1 MTLQIANHKVIG
13 TAVVVLSGRIVLGE
27 ESSALRASVNAL
39 FTSGTKKIIL
49 NVGKVEYIDSSGLGI
64 LVAMSRAAK
73 SHGASLALCNLGSHF
88 EEVMQITK
96 LLTVFDTYKTEAD
109 AVLALAPNFHSIR
122 ELLKPLADRVYH
134 NNEACAPGREIS
146 AIDRREESSQYKLC
160 GDCEMLNIQGN

>member
-1 MTLQIANHKVIG
+1 LALQIANHKVIG

-27 ESSALRASVNAL
+27 ESSALRANVNDLLA
-39 FTSGTKKIIL
+39 SGTKKIIL
-49 NVGKVEYIDSSGLGI
+49 NMDRIGYIDSSGLGI
-64 LVAMSRAAK
+64 LVSMYRAAK

-88 EEVMQITK
+88 QEIMQVTK

-109 AVLALAPNFHSIR
+109 AVLALASFHSIG

-146 AIDRREESSQYKLC
+146 VIDRREDSAAYRLC
-160 GDCEMLNIQGN
+160 SDCQMLNAQGN